1 MAVIHRALFTWFL
14 VLLFLIFVA
23 LRVDSKTTWS
33 WFVVFVP
40 IWIYD
45 AILLLYILYQIA
57 QHLKGGRVLNNIPIQ
72 RKLVYL
78 LAWALKVSFQVLL
91 SIRQDTPVHE
101 QPMPLFYVLA
111 PLLALLSIGSVDV
124 MYVLVRGR
132 THQLYDASDLM

>member
-23 LRVDSKTTWS
+23 LRVDAKTTWS

-45 AILLLYILYQIA
+45 VILLLYILYQIA

-91 SIRQDTPVHE
+91 CIRQDTPVHE
-101 QPMPLFYVLA
+101 QRMQLFYVLV
-111 PLLALLSIGSVDV
+111 PLVALLSIGSIDV
-124 MYVLVRGR
+124 WYVLVRGR
-132 THQLYDASDLM
+132 IQLYDASDLM

>member
-23 LRVDSKTTWS
+23 LRVDVKTTWS

-91 SIRQDTPVHE
+91 CIRLDTPVHE
-101 QPMPLFYVLA
+101 PPMQLFYVMA
-111 PLLALLSIGSVDV
+111 PLVALLCIGSVDV

-132 THQLYDASDLM
+132 IQLYDASDLM